1 MIKHLT
7 DSLTDHMQFTTTAG
21 AGLMLN
27 VEPPALARQLCR
39 QAWSINLR
47 LGCGRLLRT
56 WWELGL
62 DPREI
67 GLKIFES
74 ELQLIVVEPL
84 GPPTKLV
91 ALELL
96 HDQPQPL
103 DL

>member
-1 MIKHLT
+1 MRL
-7 DSLTDHMQFTTTAG
+7 SASVLAG
-21 AGLMLN
+21 QM
-27 VEPPALARQLCR
+27 RR
-39 QAWSINLR
+39 QAWSIDLR
-47 LGCGRLLRT
+47 LGCGRLLRN

-67 GLKIFES
+67 GLKIFKS
-74 ELQLIVVEPL
+74 ELQLIVIEPL
-84 GPPTKLV
+84 GPPAKLV